1 MDFVAVVLL
10 LLFTFLLFNTITRI
24 LSLFAIE
31 RFSFEPLKL
40 ITGGKLKQIANENIR
55 T

>member
-1 MDFVAVVLL
+1 MDFFVVYLFAV
-10 LLFTFLLFNTITRI
+10 TSTRI
-24 LSLFAIE
+24 FSWFAIE
-31 RFSFEPLKL
+31 RFSFEPLKM

>member
-1 MDFVAVVLL
+1 MDFFFCGIVIVVYLFAV
-10 LLFTFLLFNTITRI
+10 TITRI